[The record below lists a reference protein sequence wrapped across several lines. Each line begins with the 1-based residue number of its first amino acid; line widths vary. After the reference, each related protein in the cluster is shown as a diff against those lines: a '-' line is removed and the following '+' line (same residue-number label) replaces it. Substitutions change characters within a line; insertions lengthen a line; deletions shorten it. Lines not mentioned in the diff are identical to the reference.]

1 MDVLFINGTLIML
14 ADGSQKK
21 IEDVLPTDKLLSFNH
36 NTGMIEEAY
45 GFMIKRSNYDL
56 SITKV
61 LIMFFEKDNQISI
74 VDCHRFFDTILMKY
88 IEINYNNLSD
98 YIVHKFLTI
107 KYLDGQFK
115 YEEIAILN
123 IEFKMEEVY
132 IYSPLTFININAI
145 IDNLLTAPGGNLEGL
160 FNYFDYDVYYK

>member
-21 IEDVLPTDKLLSFNH
+21 IEDVLPIDKLLSFNH

-61 LIMFFEKDNQISI
+61 LTMYFENDNQISI

-88 IEINYNNLSD
+88 IEFNYNNLSD
-98 YIVHKFLTI
+98 YIVHKI
-107 KYLDGQFK
+107 KYLDGQFI

-123 IEFKMEEVY
+123 LKWKKY
-132 IYSPLTFININAI
+132 IFILHLHSLI
-145 IDNLLTAPGGNLEGL
+145 
-160 FNYFDYDVYYK
+160 